1 MKALIEINMGNAA
14 FGNNESERL
23 FELRMVTEK
32 LIDNATHIMA
42 ANVGDM
48 ATAQDSNGNT
58 VAYLEIVDD
67 NIAAARVRL
76 PRPSQ
81 ETIDKMKDM
90 CYFVEEEE

>member
-1 MKALIEINMGNAA
+1 MNAVIEINLGNAA
-14 FGNNESERL
+14 FGNNDSERL

-58 VAYLEIVDD
+58 VARMEIVD
-67 NIAAARVRL
+67 
-76 PRPSQ
+76 
-81 ETIDKMKDM
+81 E
-90 CYFVEEEE
+90 

>member
-1 MKALIEINMGNAA
+1 MKAIIEINMGNAA

-48 ATAQDSNGNT
+48 ATAQDSNGNN

>member
-1 MKALIEINMGNAA
+1 MKAIIEINMGNAA
-14 FGNNESERL
+14 FGNNDSERL

-58 VAYLEIVDD
+58 VAKMNIVENTTD
-67 NIAAARVRL
+67 AARH
-76 PRPSQ
+76 
-81 ETIDKMKDM
+81 
-90 CYFVEEEE
+90 YFKESLKK

>member
-1 MKALIEINMGNAA
+1 LAIIFFTNYVLDSTLTIIIIINMKAIIEINMGNAA
-14 FGNNESERL
+14 FGNNDSERL

-58 VAYLEIVDD
+58 VARMDIVED
-67 NIAAARVRL
+67 
-76 PRPSQ
+76 
-81 ETIDKMKDM
+81 
-90 CYFVEEEE
+90 

>member
-1 MKALIEINMGNAA
+1 MSETLGRKNFRPWRIGIEMS
-14 FGNNESERL
+14 NEISGRERL

-58 VAYLEIVDD
+58 VARMDIVDD
-67 NIAAARVRL
+67 
-76 PRPSQ
+76 RPSQ
-81 ETIDKMKDM
+81 ETIDKMKEM
-90 CYFVEEEE
+90 AYFVEEEE

>member
-1 MKALIEINMGNAA
+1 MVIIFFTNYVLDSTLTIIIIINMKAIIEINMGNAA
-14 FGNNESERL
+14 FGNNDSERL

-58 VAYLEIVDD
+58 VARMDIVED
-67 NIAAARVRL
+67 
-76 PRPSQ
+76 
-81 ETIDKMKDM
+81 
-90 CYFVEEEE
+90 

>member
-1 MKALIEINMGNAA
+1 MKAIIEINMGNAA

-32 LIDNATHIMA
+32 LIDKATHIMA

-58 VAYLEIVDD
+58 VARMDIVED
-67 NIAAARVRL
+67 
-76 PRPSQ
+76 
-81 ETIDKMKDM
+81 
-90 CYFVEEEE
+90 

>member
-1 MKALIEINMGNAA
+1 MKAIIEINMGNAA
-14 FGNNESERL
+14 FGNNDSERL

-58 VAYLEIVDD
+58 VARMDIVEDDLIITQGDKKLKEMLED
-67 NIAAARVRL
+67 
-76 PRPSQ
+76 
-81 ETIDKMKDM
+81 
-90 CYFVEEEE
+90 

>member
-1 MKALIEINMGNAA
+1 MKAIIEINMGNAA
-14 FGNNESERL
+14 FGNNDSERL

-58 VAYLEIVDD
+58 VAKMNIVEDTTD
-67 NIAAARVRL
+67 AARYYFKESLKNERL
-76 PRPSQ
+76 LARVTWIRK
-81 ETIDKMKDM
+81 EN
-90 CYFVEEEE
+90 

>member
-1 MKALIEINMGNAA
+1 MGNAA
-14 FGNNESERL
+14 FGNNDSERL

-58 VAYLEIVDD
+58 VAKMNIVENTTD
-67 NIAAARVRL
+67 AARH
-76 PRPSQ
+76 
-81 ETIDKMKDM
+81 
-90 CYFVEEEE
+90 YFKESLKK

>member
-1 MKALIEINMGNAA
+1 MKAIIEINMGNAA
-14 FGNNESERL
+14 FGNNDSERL

-58 VAYLEIVDD
+58 VARMDIVDD
-67 NIAAARVRL
+67 N
-76 PRPSQ
+76 RPSQ
-81 ETIDKMKDM
+81 ETIDKMKEM
-90 CYFVEEEE
+90 AYFEEHQ

>member
-1 MKALIEINMGNAA
+1 MAIIFFTDYVLDSTLTIIIIINMKAIIEINMGNAA
-14 FGNNESERL
+14 FGNNDSERL

-58 VAYLEIVDD
+58 VARMDIVED
-67 NIAAARVRL
+67 
-76 PRPSQ
+76 
-81 ETIDKMKDM
+81 
-90 CYFVEEEE
+90 

>member
-1 MKALIEINMGNAA
+1 MAIIFFTNYVLDSTLTIIIIINMKAIIEINMGNAA
-14 FGNNESERL
+14 FGNNDSERL

-58 VAYLEIVDD
+58 VARMDIVED
-67 NIAAARVRL
+67 
-76 PRPSQ
+76 
-81 ETIDKMKDM
+81 
-90 CYFVEEEE
+90 

>member
-1 MKALIEINMGNAA
+1 MGNAA
-14 FGNNESERL
+14 FGNNDSERL

-58 VAYLEIVDD
+58 VAKMNIVEDTTD
-67 NIAAARVRL
+67 AARH
-76 PRPSQ
+76 
-81 ETIDKMKDM
+81 
-90 CYFVEEEE
+90 YFKESLKK